1 MLRQR
6 TIASE
11 VRCTGLGLH
20 TGCVVNLLLRP
31 ADAGAGVSFRR
42 LDLPGSR
49 SIPACPDSVV
59 DTQMATTLG
68 AGAARVGTVE
78 HLLAALFALGI
89 DNVEVEVDGPEV
101 PILDGSAAPFIFL
114 LKCAGIVEQAAY
126 KRFLVIRRT
135 VKVREDG
142 RRVALRPYPQFRMD
156 YTIEFN
162 HPLISHQQFSF
173 MPAEMDFRKE
183 IARARTFGFL
193 EDVEV
198 MKERGLARGGSL
210 ENAVVLDR
218 FRVLN
223 PDGLRYPD
231 EFVRHKILD
240 AMGDLAL
247 LGATVVGRF
256 EAFRSGH
263 LLNNRLVER
272 LMADRSAWEMH
283 EVREPAEKGEL
294 PFLVPAWQ
302 GPSPVPAG

>member
-11 VRCTGLGLH
+11 VRCTGFGLH

-31 ADAGAGVSFRR
+31 APAEAGISFRR
-42 LDLPGSR
+42 LDLPASR
-49 SIPACPDSVV
+49 PIPARPESVV

-68 AGAARVGTVE
+68 AGPARVGTVE

-89 DNVEVEVDGPEV
+89 DNVDVEVDGPEV

-114 LKCAGIVEQAAY
+114 LKCAGIVEQSAF

-142 RRVALRPYPQFRMD
+142 RRVALRPSRQLRMD
-156 YTIEFN
+156 YTIEFD
-162 HPLISHQQFSF
+162 HPLLSHQSFSF
-173 MPAEMDFRKE
+173 KPAEMDFRKE

-223 PDGLRYPD
+223 SDGLRYPD

-247 LGATVVGRF
+247 LGATVIGRF

-263 LLNNRLVER
+263 LLNNRLVQR
-272 LMADRSAWEMH
+272 LLADRSAWEIH
-283 EVREPAEKGEL
+283 EVRDPDERDEL
-294 PFLVPAWQ
+294 PFLTPTWQ
-302 GPSPVPAG
+302 GPTPVPAG

>member
-6 TIASE
+6 TIATE

-20 TGCVVNLLLRP
+20 TGCVVNLVLKP
-31 ADAGAGVSFRR
+31 AAVGAGITFHRS
-42 LDLPGSR
+42 DLPGSR
-49 SIPACPDSVV
+49 PIPARPDSVI
-59 DTQMATTLG
+59 DTRLATTLG
-68 AGAARVGTVE
+68 VEGARVGTVE

-89 DNVEVEVDGPEV
+89 DNREVAVDGPEV

-114 LKCAGIVEQAAY
+114 LKCGGIIEQPGA
-126 KRFLVIRRT
+126 KRFLILNRT

-142 RRVALRPYPQFRMD
+142 RRVALRPASRFLMD
-156 YTIEFN
+156 YAIEFE
-162 HPLISHQQFSF
+162 HPLINQQLCRFE
-173 MPAEMDFRKE
+173 PTRMDFRRE

-193 EDVEV
+193 EDVEA
-198 MKERGLARGGSL
+198 MKRRGLARGGSL

-247 LGATVVGRF
+247 LGATVIGHF
-256 EAFRSGH
+256 EAERSGH
-263 LLNNRLVER
+263 ELNNRLVQR
-272 LMADRSAWEMH
+272 LLSERSAWEIF
-283 EVREPAEKGEL
+283 EADEPMEQAEL
-294 PFLVPAWQ
+294 PFQVPAWL
-302 GPSPVPAG
+302 GPAPVPVG